1 VRIKR
6 FQPKT
11 PQTALIYGELLK
23 IYGAT
28 TPLFE
33 LGVIPNTKK
42 NNNQEK
48 SNIFNQ

>member
-1 VRIKR
+1 
-6 FQPKT
+6 
-11 PQTALIYGELLK
+11 LLK
-23 IYGAT
+23 ICGAN

-48 SNIFNQ
+48 SNIFNQYERQRNGGSGMTAV